1 MRHSF
6 MKIGAGL
13 FALVAL
19 TACGSDTSTS
29 PTISAAGS
37 YTASSFITTGPSGIT
52 NQLLAG
58 STVAI
63 VLSPNG
69 ITAGHLHVV
78 ASASNPAI
86 DADLAGTWTQ
96 DGMTVHISAPAIDT
110 FLNDMPFT
118 LTANA
123 ADSWDLVGDQGFA
136 GTRIQLT
143 LKKSPDL

>member
-1 MRHSF
+1 MHLSF

-13 FALVAL
+13 FAVAAL
-19 TACGSDTSTS
+19 TACGSDTTS
-29 PTISAAGS
+29 PAFDVAGS
-37 YTASSFITTGPSGIT
+37 YTASSFTTTGASGIT

-63 VLSPNG
+63 ALSTDG
-69 ITAGHLHVV
+69 TTSGHMHVV

-86 DADLAGTWTQ
+86 DADLAGTWTL

-118 LTANA
+118 LTANSA
-123 ADSWDLVGDQGFA
+123 GSWDLVGDQGFA

-143 LKKSPDL
+143 LRRV